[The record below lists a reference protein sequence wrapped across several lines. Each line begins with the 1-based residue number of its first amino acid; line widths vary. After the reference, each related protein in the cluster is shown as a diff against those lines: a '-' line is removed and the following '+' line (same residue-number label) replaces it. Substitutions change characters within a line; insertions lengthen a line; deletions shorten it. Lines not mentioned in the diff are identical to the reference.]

1 MKRLKVCGFVIGLFV
16 GVFASGF
23 FWMVSML
30 PGAPSQYG
38 PLFPISDAPIPADA
52 VGKYRPGTVGFDVY
66 TNFKKP
72 PVIRKDDAV
81 PIKRGF
87 SASSA
92 VGIGKQT
99 IFQIHERIWLEYG
112 GNLYKVGQFS
122 KYYPLSIT
130 NLVYYTGSNEL
141 SVDEFRQLRWR
152 KIISELNIDETF
164 GPFPLP

>member
-52 VGKYRPGTVGFDVY
+52 VGKYRTGTVGFDVY

-87 SASSA
+87 ASNSVVGGGGWTFFKHTNGFGLNMAEVCINWANLANIIHSALLIIFTIRDSMSCPSTSS
-92 VGIGKQT
+92 VNS
-99 IFQIHERIWLEYG
+99 G
-112 GNLYKVGQFS
+112 GG
-122 KYYPLSIT
+122 
-130 NLVYYTGSNEL
+130 
-141 SVDEFRQLRWR
+141 
-152 KIISELNIDETF
+152 
-164 GPFPLP
+164 